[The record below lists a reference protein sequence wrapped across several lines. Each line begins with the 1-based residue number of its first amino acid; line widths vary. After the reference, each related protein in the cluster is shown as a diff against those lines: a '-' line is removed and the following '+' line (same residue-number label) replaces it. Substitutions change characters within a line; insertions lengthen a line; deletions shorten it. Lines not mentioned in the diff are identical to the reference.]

1 MVLPARRENLSG
13 PAWSPTKGLAVSG
26 GLPGIGTM
34 NGKAA
39 RRENPL
45 ASVLPLTED
54 VTVCITLTGHV
65 QGVGFRPFVYRIALH
80 HGITGEVQNRVG
92 EVRVI
97 ATGNRS
103 TIDRFQT
110 DLIAAAPP
118 LSRPAIASVDPVD
131 LQVFDSFTI
140 VASSENADAR
150 IFVPPDY
157 FMCDDCREELH
168 DPADRRYRYPF
179 INCTQCGPRYTLIR
193 QLPYDRPNTSM
204 DRFPLCPECM
214 EEYEDPADR
223 RFHAEPV
230 ACPTCGPQVI
240 FESSDCAEPVVG
252 ESGLSAALDHLRDGK
267 IVAVK
272 GVGGYHLMC
281 DACNEAAVGLL
292 RRRKR
297 RPDKPLAIMV
307 PVEGGDGLVALRKF
321 VCLSADDQKLIAG
334 PMRPIVLVP
343 KRTDSS
349 LAGNLAPGL
358 SELGVFLPY
367 TPLHQLLTSGF
378 GRPLVATSG
387 NISGEPVLT
396 ENDEVNQRL
405 ANVADAFLHHNRPIL
420 RPADDPVF
428 RRIAGRMRPLRIG
441 RGSAP
446 REMDLPWKLQQPVL
460 AVGGHMKGTVALGW
474 DDRVVVSPHIGEM
487 DSPRSMAVFEAVA
500 ADLQAL
506 YGVKAERI
514 VCDAHPA
521 YATHRWARMQTE
533 LPVSTVWHHAAHASA
548 LAGEFPGCNDWLVF
562 AWDGVGLG
570 PDKSLWGGEALLGRP
585 GDWQRVASMRPFRLP
600 GGERAGREP
609 WRSAAALH
617 WECGKTWDEHLDS
630 DGLLHAA
637 WRQQLNAPGTSAVG
651 RLFDAAAALVCGTN
665 KVSFEAQGPMHL
677 ESLCTDVGEVIQLPQ
692 SVDSDG
698 VLRTDWEPLLE
709 MLTDQERSERRRAE
723 SFHTSMATAL
733 LQQVR
738 ELADVHK
745 VERVGLAG
753 GVFQNRILTGQVVQ
767 RLQADGY
774 DVRLGIDLPCND
786 AAISFGQV
794 AECAALDN
802 WEET

>member
-1 MVLPARRENLSG
+1 
-13 PAWSPTKGLAVSG
+13 
-26 GLPGIGTM
+26 M
-34 NGKAA
+34 NGKVA

-45 ASVLPLTED
+45 ASVMPLADD

-65 QGVGFRPFVYRIALH
+65 QGVGFRPFVYRIALQ
-80 HGITGEVQNRVG
+80 HGISGEVQNRVG
-92 EVRVI
+92 EVRII
-97 ATGNRS
+97 ATGSRLA
-103 TIDRFQT
+103 IAQFQK

-118 LSRPAIASVDPVD
+118 LSRPAIASVDPVEP
-131 LQVFDSFTI
+131 QVFDAFTI
-140 VASSENADAR
+140 AASSENADAR

-157 FMCDDCREELH
+157 FMCDDCREELQ
-168 DPADRRYRYPF
+168 DPKDRRFRYPF

-204 DRFPLCPECM
+204 DQFPLCPECM
-214 EEYEDPADR
+214 TEYEDPADR

-230 ACPTCGPQVI
+230 ACPVCGPQI
-240 FESSDCAEPVVG
+240 SFETVDQAEPIIG
-252 ESGLSAALDHLRDGK
+252 EPGLKAALDYLRDGK
-267 IVAVK
+267 IIAVK

-281 DACNEAAVGLL
+281 DACSEDAVALL
-292 RRRKR
+292 RQRKC

-307 PVEGGDGLVALRKF
+307 PVNGDDGFRDLRQF
-321 VCLSADDQKLIAG
+321 VRLSDEDKELIAG
-334 PMRPIVLVP
+334 PMRPIVLVQKLDGSP
-343 KRTDSS
+343 
-349 LAGNLAPGL
+349 LAENVAPGL

-367 TPLHQLLTSGF
+367 TPLHQLLTAGF
-378 GRPLVATSG
+378 GGPLVATSG

-396 ENDEVNQRL
+396 ANDEANKRL

-446 REMDLPWKLQQPVL
+446 RELDLPWKLQQPVL

-487 DSPRSMAVFEAVA
+487 DSPRSMAVFEEVA
-500 ADLQAL
+500 ADLQEL
-506 YGVKAERI
+506 YGVKAARI
-514 VCDAHPA
+514 VCDAHPG
-521 YATHRWARMQTE
+521 YATHRWARMQTD
-533 LPVSTVWHHAAHASA
+533 LPVSPIWHHSAHASA
-548 LAGEFPGCNDWLVF
+548 VAGEFPGCDNWLIF

-570 PDKSLWGGEALLGRP
+570 PDQSLWGGEALLGRP

-617 WECGKTWDEHLDS
+617 WECDKSWGEHLDA
-630 DGLLHAA
+630 DGLLRAA
-637 WRQQLNAPGTSAVG
+637 WQQQLNAPKTSAVG

-677 ESLCTDVGEVIQLPQ
+677 ESLCTDVGEVIRMAQ

-698 VLRTDWEPLLE
+698 VLRTDWEP
-709 MLTDQERSERRRAE
+709 MLAMLSDQQRSERRRAE
-723 SFHTSMATAL
+723 AFHTSMATAL

-738 ELADVHK
+738 ELAELHK
-745 VERVGLAG
+745 IERVGLAG
-753 GVFQNRILTGQVVQ
+753 GVFQNRVLTGQVAQ
-767 RLQADGY
+767 LLAGDGY

-802 WEET
+802 WEDV